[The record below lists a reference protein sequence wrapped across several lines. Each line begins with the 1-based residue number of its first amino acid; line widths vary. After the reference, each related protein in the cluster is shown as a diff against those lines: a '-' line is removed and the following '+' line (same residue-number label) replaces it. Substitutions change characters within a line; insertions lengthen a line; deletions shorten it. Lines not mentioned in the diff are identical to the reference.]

1 MDSFIIKINEH
12 RIVEIKDVDKKKK
25 RLIKESDAKKIIY

>member
-1 MDSFIIKINEH
+1 MDSFIIKINVH